1 MILASSY
8 LNYHLWLLGAL
19 LERKFLD
26 KKCEAVNLRNL
37 SIMELFS
44 RRR

>member
-26 KKCEAVNLRNL
+26 KNVKR
-37 SIMELFS
+37 
-44 RRR
+44 